1 MSKFRDTELDSI
13 SDLESDIELDSQS
26 ELEFETE

>member
-13 SDLESDIELDSQS
+13 SDIKSDIELDSQS